1 MSCSSNLATVRSVRR
16 SLLLAL
22 LALPFAGLAGAA
34 TAVAPYPGLRRWGSG
49 AFRRFGFHVYD
60 ATLWAG
66 DDPLRQPL
74 ALRLDYKRSIAGKAI
89 AEASLREM
97 REMRKRV
104 ADTPRL
110 EAWGEQMARIF
121 PDVRAG
127 DHLIGLWQP
136 AGARF
141 LQGGRTLGDVDDP
154 DFARAFFGIWLD
166 ERSSAPALRAALLM
180 PPAG

>member
-1 MSCSSNLATVRSVRR
+1 MSCSSNLATVHSVRR
-16 SLLLAL
+16 SLLLAS
-22 LALPFAGLAGAA
+22 LALPFAGMAGAS
-34 TAVAPYPGLRRWGSG
+34 TAVSPFPGLRRWGSG

-66 DDPLRQPL
+66 DDPLQPPL

-104 ADTPRL
+104 ADTPQL
-110 EAWGEQMARIF
+110 EAWGAEMARIF
-121 PDVRAG
+121 PDVRDG
-127 DHLIGLWQP
+127 DHLLGLWQP
-136 AGARF
+136 QGARF

-166 ERSSAPALRAALLM
+166 EKTSAPGLRAALLQG
-180 PPAG
+180 PA